1 MLVIVTKI
9 TTEDKKNC
17 LPFEWKKA
25 KMRVQL
31 VQWLASRNKKL
42 VSRFRITM
50 IIFTYFRTNNF
61 EKFRSLFLL
70 PSWVEIAGKTGQY
83 PLKLLFK

>member
-1 MLVIVTKI
+1 MEKGKDACT
-9 TTEDKKNC
+9 
-17 LPFEWKKA
+17 
-25 KMRVQL
+25 
-31 VQWLASRNKKL
+31 ASAM
-42 VSRFRITM
+42 VSVSEQEIGKSVSNYDGDH
-50 IIFTYFRTNNF
+50 FTYFRTNNF